1 MRNNYSPVV
10 GLIQARLSSSR
21 LPGKVLKTVLRKPL
35 LLWQIER
42 LRASAALDLLVVA
55 TSESPQDD
63 PIAELCHEN
72 DVCCYRGSLDD
83 VLARMYCAAK
93 AHGAGTV
100 VRLTGDCT
108 LLDPRIVDR
117 MVEEHFSHG
126 ADVTSNSKKP
136 VYPDGM
142 DVEVCSFE
150 SLERAHLKASR
161 PSEREHVTLYFYNH
175 PHRFSIHH
183 MSLREH
189 EQFPLLRLTVDEPRD
204 FEKIRC
210 ILEVLAPGNP
220 LFSLEDILAYLEQHP
235 EVEALNAGIGRNEGL
250 ERSLQKEREQEQEQ
264 KLEK

>member
-1 MRNNYSPVV
+1 MSSNFPVV

-21 LPGKVLKTVLRKPL
+21 LPGKVLKTVLAKPL

-42 LRASAALDLLVVA
+42 LRASRALDLLVVA
-55 TSESPQDD
+55 TSDSPEDD
-63 PIAELCHEN
+63 PIAELCHEKG
-72 DVCCYRGSLDD
+72 VLCYRGSLDD

-100 VRLTGDCT
+100 VRLTGDCP
-108 LLDPRIVDR
+108 LLDPRVVDR

-126 ADVTSNSKKP
+126 ANVTSNSKKP

-150 SLERAHLKASR
+150 ALERAHLEASR

-175 PHRFSIHH
+175 PDFFSVHH
-183 MSLREH
+183 MSLKEH
-189 EQFPLLRLTVDEPRD
+189 EQFPLLRLTVDEPQD

-210 ILEVLAPGNP
+210 ILEALAPTDP
-220 LFSLEDILAYLEQHP
+220 LFSLEDILVYLEQHP
-235 EVEALNAGIGRNEGL
+235 EVEALNAGIRRNEGL
-250 ERSLQKEREQEQEQ
+250 ERSLQKEREQ